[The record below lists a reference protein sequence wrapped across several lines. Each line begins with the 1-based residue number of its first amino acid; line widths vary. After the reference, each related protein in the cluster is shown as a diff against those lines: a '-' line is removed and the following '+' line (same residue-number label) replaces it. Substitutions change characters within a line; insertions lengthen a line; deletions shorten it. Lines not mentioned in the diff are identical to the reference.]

1 MTLEIISR
9 KPQASARG
17 PALLFI
23 HGAYTGAWCWDAHFL
38 PYLAGCGFESHA
50 LSLRGH
56 GRSDGREHLDRCS
69 LEDYVADVVIAAAK
83 VGRPMVLVGHS
94 MGAIVA
100 QRAARR
106 CDAAGLILM
115 APVPPHGLSSSAF
128 MLAMRDPQL
137 FMGLAAMQASDDW
150 SSASGRVKEWLFSSS
165 TPDDWVRP
173 HLRHMQHE
181 SQRALADLAWPQYFW
196 IRDSVG
202 MPALVMGGESDLLF
216 PVPMLMETALV
227 HGVSPLILPDI
238 AHAVMLEQNWKVAA
252 DAIVEWL
259 TARKWQP

>member
-1 MTLEIISR
+1 MTIEIITR
-9 KPQASARG
+9 KAQAPATG

-23 HGAYTGAWCWDAHFL
+23 HGAYAGAWCWDAHFL
-38 PYLAGCGFESHA
+38 PYLAGRGCDTYA
-50 LSLRGH
+50 VSLRGH
-56 GRSDGREHLDRCS
+56 GRSDGREHLDSCS

-83 VGRPMVLVGHS
+83 IGRPMVLVGHS

-106 CDAAGLILM
+106 CGAVGLILM

-137 FMGLAAMQASDDW
+137 FMGLAAVQASDDW
-150 SSASGRVKEWLFSSS
+150 GSASSRVKEWLFSSD
-165 TPDDWVRP
+165 TPDEWVRP

-202 MPALVMGGESDLLF
+202 LPALLMGGESDVLF
-216 PVPMLMETALV
+216 SAPMLMETALV
-227 HGVSPLILPDI
+227 HGVSPLILPGL
-238 AHAVMLEQNWKVAA
+238 AHALMLEQNWKTAA
-252 DAIVEWL
+252 DAILEWL
-259 TARKWQP
+259 AGRSWKV